1 MSVWVCSCVC
11 LFECGVRVCVCL
23 CVSNIKHK
31 LISILTLTKIFKT
44 LFRFFGNHHL
54 LLHTFYGSLY
64 KRVCVCVYTIHVS
77 IYTYIYINITRQLYD
92 QKFVP
97 CWNWSFSFT
106 FCIWFGWFPNLLT
119 TLKSSHN
126 SLHYSVLYFQ
136 YFSGHLNCSIE
147 V

>member
-1 MSVWVCSCVC
+1 MPCLCLSECSCVC
-11 LFECGVRVCVCL
+11 LFECGVRVCL

-44 LFRFFGNHHL
+44 LFLFFFLGII
-54 LLHTFYGSLY
+54 TFCCTHSMVICIN
-64 KRVCVCVYTIHVS
+64 VCVCTLYTFLYI
-77 IYTYIYINITRQLYD
+77 IYINITRQLYD

-106 FCIWFGWFPNLLT
+106 FCIWFGRFPNLLT